1 MPLLRSLWLIPFVA
15 TGLGLLAPGPAARAQ
30 APGAPAPAAAT
41 ARDPTPAPRGRLV
54 DPAWLQ
60 QQRGQVLLLDASAT
74 PQHRAGHIAGAVN
87 ADRYQHGAEE
97 ASPAQMEQ
105 RLRGWGVSPG
115 QRIVVYDRGADF
127 MAARLFYDLVHH
139 GVPADSVYLLD
150 GGLARWKAQGGATV
164 QAAAGATPPPP
175 PGTWRVTTVRE
186 ADRVRLPEFL
196 AASGNPAQHVLM
208 DALGPDY
215 HYGAARFFDRAGH
228 VPHAVSLPSDDLFNA
243 DKTFKSAAELQRL
256 LRYLGVRPDQ
266 VVHSHCGGG
275 GAAAANWFA
284 LKYIA
289 GHDQVKLYQESQHEW
304 LRDERGL
311 PFWTYSDPH
320 RLRSIAWLAGWNS
333 AMLRLFGMARL
344 SLLDL
349 RDPAA
354 YAQGHVRFAV
364 NVPAALIQQQAAH
377 PAQLAATLAAAGVQP
392 GHDVVLMAE
401 GGLTRGLALAHA
413 ALEQLGL
420 PRVSLLL
427 DSPDDWALAGH
438 ELTRQPTALRPP
450 QGVQDLAVPPAPL
463 QPLLQLQRR
472 PLWVADADV
481 GTGEFATVRLHLGST
496 APGRSG
502 PEPVVH
508 LPVAQLLDTNGSP
521 QPAARLW
528 PLLNKAGVPRHAR
541 LLLQADDPGDA
552 AIGHVVLRLM
562 GWPDLR
568 LRAP

>member
-1 MPLLRSLWLIPFVA
+1 MQLLRPLWLIPFIA

-30 APGAPAPAAAT
+30 TTPAPAAAP
-41 ARDPTPAPRGRLV
+41 AEAPAPRGRLV

-60 QQRGQVLLLDASAT
+60 QHRGQVLLLDASAT

-87 ADRYQHGAEE
+87 ADRYSHGAQE
-97 ASPAQMEQ
+97 ATPAQMEA

-115 QRIVVYDRGADF
+115 QRIVIYDRGGDF

-139 GVPADSVYLLD
+139 GVPDDSVYLLD
-150 GGLARWKAQGGATV
+150 GGLARWKAEGGAV
-164 QAAAGATPPPP
+164 AAHGPQAVTPAPP

-196 AASGNPAQHVLM
+196 VASGNPGQQVLM
-208 DALGPDY
+208 DAMGPAY
-215 HYGAARFFDRAGH
+215 HYGASRLFDRAGH
-228 VPHAVSLPSDDLFNA
+228 VPNAVSLPSDDFFNA
-243 DKTFKSAAELQRL
+243 DKTFKSAAEVQRL

-266 VVHSHCGGG
+266 MVHSHCGGG
-275 GAAAANWFA
+275 GAAAVNWFA

-289 GHDQVKLYQESQHEW
+289 GHARVRLYQESQHEW

-311 PFWTYSDPH
+311 PFWTYSAPQ
-320 RLRSIAWLAGWNS
+320 RLRSIAWLAGWN
-333 AMLRLFGMARL
+333 APMLRLFGMARL
-344 SLLDL
+344 SLLDV

-354 YAQGHVRFAV
+354 YAQGHLPFAV
-364 NVPAALIQQQAAH
+364 NVPAARIQQQAAH

-401 GGLTRGLALAHA
+401 GGLTRDLALAQA

-420 PRVSLLL
+420 PSVSLLL
-427 DSPDDWALAGH
+427 ASPDDWALAGR
-438 ELTRQPTALRPP
+438 ELTREATAIRPARNL
-450 QGVQDLAVPPAPL
+450 QDMAVPPGPL
-463 QPLLQLQRR
+463 QPLLQLQAR
-472 PLWVADADV
+472 PLWVAEGAA
-481 GTGEFATVRLHLGST
+481 GTGEFATVRVDLGAQTT
-496 APGRSG
+496 ARSG

-508 LPVAQLLDTNGSP
+508 LPAAQLLDPNGSP
-521 QPAARLW
+521 QPAAKLW
-528 PLLNKAGVPRHAR
+528 TLLDKAGVPRHAR
-541 LLLQADDPGDA
+541 LLLQADEPGDA
-552 AIGHVVLRLM
+552 AIGLVVFRLM